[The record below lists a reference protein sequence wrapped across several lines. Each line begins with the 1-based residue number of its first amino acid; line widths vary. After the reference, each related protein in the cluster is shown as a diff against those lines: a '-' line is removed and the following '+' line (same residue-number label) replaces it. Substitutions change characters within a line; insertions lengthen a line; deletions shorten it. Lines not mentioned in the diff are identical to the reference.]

1 MLGCTS
7 DCKCLARQ
15 DRMQVQIYL
24 RHAGSWLHRGLRQ
37 HGYYMDRVLWDAYGC
52 AALEPQEKPLD
63 RPSSRRSRSHG
74 ATAATSDRVQHAVVV
89 HPARRHDKYN

>member
-15 DRMQVQIYL
+15 DRMQVQNYL
-24 RHAGSWLHRGLRQ
+24 RHAGSWLHRGLCQ

-63 RPSSRRSRSHG
+63 RPSSRRRSIDR
-74 ATAATSDRVQHAVVV
+74 TAATSDHVQPAVV
-89 HPARRHDKYN
+89 HPA

>member
-37 HGYYMDRVLWDAYGC
+37 HGYYMDRVLWDAYVC

-63 RPSSRRSRSHG
+63 RPSSRRSRSHRG
-74 ATAATSDRVQHAVVV
+74 RRLQHRIVFNMPSSSIPPTA
-89 HPARRHDKYN
+89 